1 MQIEGLI
8 GCLKPVEHLTFL
20 GVEIMDITT
29 DRFLKPSEVCAML
42 RIGRTTLW
50 SLRKSGKFPASIKI
64 GNAERFTVA
73 DIEKLIVPKKS

>member
-1 MQIEGLI
+1 
-8 GCLKPVEHLTFL
+8 
-20 GVEIMDITT
+20 MDITKEK
-29 DRFLKPSEVCAML
+29 FLKPSEVCAML

>member
-1 MQIEGLI
+1 MRRTLD
-8 GCLKPVEHLTFL
+8 LFTFL

-50 SLRKSGKFPASIKI
+50 TLRKSGKFPASIKI
-64 GNAERFTVA
+64 GNSERFTIS

>member
-1 MQIEGLI
+1 
-8 GCLKPVEHLTFL
+8 
-20 GVEIMDITT
+20 MDITK

-50 SLRKSGKFPASIKI
+50 SLRKSGKFPASVKI
-64 GNAERFTVA
+64 GNAERFTIS